1 MILRV
6 VLLSALALA
15 TLSACDAVTDP
26 LKGEPDPRPILGE
39 WFTPRLSGEPEL
51 YGARIQGGGAP
62 LFGEFR
68 FPLHGRTWY
77 VQFRDARWNG
87 RVLSFVTKTDFGFV
101 LPDTTV
107 HWSATRVPGRGR
119 PGQADWDP
127 ARLRLAAHTV
137 DGLAFTWEYFRF
149 EDLVELLPE
158 LEDAPIR

>member
-1 MILRV
+1 MILRIAF
-6 VLLSALALA
+6 LSTLALA
-15 TLSACDAVTDP
+15 SLSACDAVTDP
-26 LKGEPDPRPILGE
+26 LEGEPDPRPILGE

-68 FPLHGRTWY
+68 FPLHGRTWH

-87 RVLSFVTKTDFGFV
+87 RALSFATKTDFGFV

-107 HWSATRVPGRGR
+107 HWAATLVPGRGR